1 MTPFAAAVA
10 AVEHREDCAT
20 NLTRPRCLTCGLK
33 QDGRD
38 ACTCDRDARIARGL
52 AAAAQVAAAQVIADL
67 TYHLPP
73 TWQAASIAAFTEAA
87 R

>member
-1 MTPFAAAVA
+1 MNAFEAAVA
-10 AVEHREDCAT
+10 AVKHHEDCNHVAEWW
-20 NLTRPRCLTCGLK
+20 R
-33 QDGRD
+33 
-38 ACTCDRDARIARGL
+38 ACTCDRDARIALGL